1 MGEGAI
7 AVNVAD
13 VDVSMDAGEKMAEVA
28 GRKLVGVLDVNVL
41 DVEDVPKAR
50 AESAAESVQ
59 TAFAVTVTVTVT
71 LPSTPVNV
79 EGEFTDA
86 GAEMAA
92 AVAKGGRMLWPGVDD
107 AAVEVLNTALVGVGS
122 GVDKT
127 ETEALILS
135 S

>member
-1 MGEGAI
+1 LGEGAI

-50 AESAAESVQ
+50 AESVQ
-59 TAFAVTVTVTVT
+59 TASAVTVTVTVT

-92 AVAKGGRMLWPGVDD
+92 AVAKGGRMLWLGVDD

-127 ETEALILS
+127 DTEELILS